1 MSVSVPADDC
11 RDTRSLLGPQDDAKE
26 FAKEDKVKE
35 VVKKYSSFVQHPV
48 VLGEEEARLNSIQ
61 ALWALTPREV
71 TDEQHSEFF
80 KFVSGGLGDPLYRMH
95 FVMDAPLSIQA
106 VFYVPKFNSE
116 KLGFGLREDS
126 RVSLYS
132 RKVLI
137 SQKQSN
143 LLPEYLRF
151 VCVSASFPVLPQ
163 IWSPFPFIC
172 LPLYWPLGGL
182 LHHACPP

>member
-1 MSVSVPADDC
+1 
-11 RDTRSLLGPQDDAKE
+11 LLGPQDDAKE